1 MDGIHFHGDVRAGT
15 VNNAVHGDINT
26 VHGGHQEIHRG
37 FDARQV
43 ASLVRTVRAELDAA
57 RLPPATKDAVHDALD
72 EVDRDV
78 VHGGT
83 GAGAKVRR
91 AADLLRDAGGLA
103 TAGAGLWTAVR
114 ALAAAAGVPF

>member
-15 VNNAVHGDINT
+15 VNNAVHGDINV
-26 VHGGHQEIHRG
+26 VHSGL
-37 FDARQV
+37 DARQV
-43 ASLVRTVRAELDAA
+43 AALVRAVRAELDAA

-78 VHGGT
+78 VRGGR
-83 GAGAKVRR
+83 GAGAKVR
-91 AADLLRDAGGLA
+91 DLLRDAGGLA

-114 ALAAAAGVPF
+114 ALAAAVGVPL

>member
-1 MDGIHFHGDVRAGT
+1 MDGIHFHGEVRAGT
-15 VNNAVHGDINT
+15 VNNAVHGDINNNY
-26 VHGGHQEIHRG
+26 GGHQEIHRG

-43 ASLVRTVRAELDAA
+43 ASLVRAVRAELDTA
-57 RLPPATKDAVHDALD
+57 RLPPATKDAVHGVLD

-78 VHGGT
+78 VHGG
-83 GAGAKVRR
+83 GGVGAKVRR
-91 AADLLRDAGGLA
+91 ARDLLRDAGGLA